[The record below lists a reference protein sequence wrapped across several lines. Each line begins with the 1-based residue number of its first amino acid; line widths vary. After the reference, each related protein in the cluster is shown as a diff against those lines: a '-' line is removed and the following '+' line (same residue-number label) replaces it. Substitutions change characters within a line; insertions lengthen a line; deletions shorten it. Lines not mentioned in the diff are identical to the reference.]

1 MFKAQ
6 QASLPAD
13 WPTLGSVSRPKLL
26 LATAALTA
34 ALWMGAGLQ
43 PAHAQADGGSTP
55 GYEPQPSKR
64 ASSRRNDSY
73 QPADTGPGLGTLSTP
88 APGNTPAEPSYSQGY
103 GQTPPAPANRVGA
116 YGNDP
121 GPAPQSPGAYGSY
134 EPRYGEPARPYMSG
148 GDSGTSQTY
157 GTQRGPAPTYGTQG
171 QAAQGSDAYRPS
183 PAPNNYGQ
191 SAQSGSGQG
200 QAYGQ
205 NPGYGGQPQTYG
217 QQQPNSGNQ
226 GAGGAQGYGQGY
238 SQSPG
243 YGQPYSPPPDGARD
257 RGPDDDDPRRP
268 GPRAD
273 DRADETYS
281 SNEILGAGHKFFG
294 SVSQGLASVVES
306 AFKRQG
312 RPNGYILGEEA
323 GGAFVAGL
331 RYGEGVLYTRDAGT
345 HRVFWQGPS
354 LGWDIGGAG
363 SKTMVLVYNLR
374 GPDEIYERFGG
385 IDGSAYFVGGV
396 GMTVLTRDHITLVPI
411 RTGVGLRLGANVGY
425 LKFTQRATWNPF

>member
-1 MFKAQ
+1 M
-6 QASLPAD
+6 
-13 WPTLGSVSRPKLL
+13 
-26 LATAALTA
+26 
-34 ALWMGAGLQ
+34 
-43 PAHAQADGGSTP
+43 
-55 GYEPQPSKR
+55 
-64 ASSRRNDSY
+64 NSY
-73 QPADTGPGLGTLSTP
+73 RPADTGPGLGTLT
-88 APGNTPAEPSYSQGY
+88 TPAEGPAPFNAPAGPGYSQSY
-103 GQTPPAPANRVGA
+103 GQAPPAAASRAGA

-121 GPAPQSPGAYGSY
+121 GPASQSPQSSQSPGAYGSY

-148 GDSGTSQTY
+148 GDSGNSQPT
-157 GTQRGPAPTYGTQG
+157 GTQRGPAPAYGAQSS
-171 QAAQGSDAYRPS
+171 AAQGSDTYRPS
-183 PAPNNYGQ
+183 PAPNSYGQ
-191 SAQSGSGQG
+191 SAQSSTGQYSGPG
-200 QAYGQ
+200 PAYGQ
-205 NPGYGGQPQTYG
+205 SPGYGQPQAYS
-217 QQQPNSGNQ
+217 QQQPGSGAYGNQ
-226 GAGGAQGYGQGY
+226 GGGGAQGYG
-238 SQSPG
+238 QSPG

-257 RGPDDDDPRRP
+257 RGPDDDDYRRP
-268 GPRAD
+268 GPRVD
-273 DRADETYS
+273 DRAEGTYS

-294 SVSQGLASVVES
+294 SVSQGLASVVEN

-374 GPDEIYERFGG
+374 SPDEIYERFGG

-396 GMTVLTRDHITLVPI
+396 GMTVLTRDHITLAPI

-425 LKFTQRATWNPF
+425 LKFTPRATWNPF